1 MWVLEHLFEKSLSNR
16 KRENRELLRT
26 TFQASGDGIFK
37 KIDQQNFEHVPKRL
51 AIDVLE
57 TQCLGETQ

>member
-1 MWVLEHLFEKSLSNR
+1 MWVLEHLFEKALSNR

-26 TFQASGDGIFK
+26 TFQASGDGIFLK
-37 KIDQQNFEHVPKRL
+37 LGQQNFEHVPKRL

-57 TQCLGETQ
+57 TQCLGEIQ